1 MRKILAAINMTLD
14 GVCDHTKG
22 IADDEVHRHY
32 EELIRSGDA
41 ILYGRTTFELMKF
54 WQTLVENPSGDKT
67 MDDFAI
73 AMDNIPKIVFSRTLN
88 DTQWESA
95 TIATR
100 GLKEEVLDLM
110 QQPGGTILVGSRSLI
125 IALMNLGLIDEFQLT
140 VHPMI
145 AGEGLSLFE
154 NINDQKTLK
163 LLKTKTF
170 GCGAVTLYYEPAGY
184 SPAT

>member
-22 IADDEVHRHY
+22 VADDEVHQHY
-32 EELIRSGDA
+32 EELIRSGDT

-54 WQTLVENPSGDKT
+54 WQALVENPSGNKT

-95 TIATR
+95 TIARR
-100 GLKEEVLDLM
+100 GLKEEVLDLR

-140 VHPMI
+140 VHPII

-154 NINDQKTLK
+154 NMNDQKTLK

-170 GCGAVTLYYEPAGY
+170 GCGAVTLFYEPAK
-184 SPAT
+184 T